1 MSYTNTKKKSETI
14 SYDEDQFKLQNIS
27 SEYPKHNLDE
37 IVLDK
42 KTQSQLKDF
51 ITFCDEELRRSFI
64 KKHNIKHINPHE
76 GVAANFYG
84 QSGTGKTTVAEAC
97 AKKLGKRIIKI
108 VHGDLSSPYPGV
120 TSQNYRK
127 MFEQAEKE
135 GAILFIDEAET
146 ALGERINKV
155 TQAADLGVNSTR
167 TTLLSLLNKFNCIVI
182 FATNNFHHYDK
193 AMFRRI
199 LFHID
204 FLPPNKEMLI
214 KIWKYHL
221 NESIPKSFSYDFAA
235 DITKGMNGGHIKNL
249 ATKLIIKS
257 MQGVALDYELLKN
270 IVDNFQNN
278 MKASNVL
285 HHKTDINEKTNNL
298 IPNMDETSTFANE

>member
-1 MSYTNTKKKSETI
+1 MSYINTKKKPEKI
-14 SYDEDQFKLQNIS
+14 SYNEDESELQQIL
-27 SEYPKHNLDE
+27 SEEPKHDLDE
-37 IVLDK
+37 MVLYQETRDEIN
-42 KTQSQLKDF
+42 DF
-51 ITFCDEELRRSFI
+51 IAFCDTERRASFI
-64 KKHNIKHINPHE
+64 KKHNITYIDPNE

-97 AKKLGKRIIKI
+97 AKALGKQIIKV

-127 MFEQAEKE
+127 IFEQAEKE
-135 GAILFIDEAET
+135 EAVLFIDEAET
-146 ALGERINKV
+146 ALGERIAKV
-155 TQAADLGVNSTR
+155 AHAADLGVNSTR
-167 TTLLSLLNKFNCIVI
+167 TTLLSLLNRFNCIVI
-182 FATNNFHHYDK
+182 FATNNFYQYDK

-204 FLPPNKEMLI
+204 FPPPNKEMLI

-235 DITKGMNGGHIKNL
+235 DITDSMNGGHIKNI

-257 MQGVALDYELLKN
+257 MQGVKLDCELLKN
-270 IVDNFQNN
+270 VVDDFRKN
-278 MKASNVL
+278 MDASTTL
-285 HHKTDINEKTNNL
+285 YRKTN
-298 IPNMDETSTFANE
+298 IDEATNNASLHMHQ